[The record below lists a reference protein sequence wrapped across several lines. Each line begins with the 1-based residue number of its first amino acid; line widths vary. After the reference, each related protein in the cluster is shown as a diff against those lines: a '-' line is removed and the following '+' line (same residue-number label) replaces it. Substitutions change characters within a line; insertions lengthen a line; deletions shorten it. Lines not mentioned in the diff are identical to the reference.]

1 LLSAFNHDAGD
12 RMISS
17 LIDVDDVDI
26 KSVQTALAGSLPAIF
41 HVATQVKGNVVR
53 PEYSPT
59 ETIAETI
66 NTLSAILDNEN
77 FEGSREQKVDTYLN
91 QSSLWGGEGKP
102 TEMQELL
109 LRHFA
114 KIANKPLK
122 LRWFLNDWMNS
133 ILAMPTI
140 GQEDMLSGQD
150 SFITPIQLL
159 QNVIDRDNKKR
170 AEEDALRD
178 LKKNNKKN
186 EGTLFEEKSFDD
198 ESDQEYGLHD
208 ALMYIKM
215 YKEYDRPLT
224 PRRRYFNYIFGVGL

>member
-1 LLSAFNHDAGD
+1 
-12 RMISS
+12 M
-17 LIDVDDVDI
+17 
-26 KSVQTALAGSLPAIF
+26 KSVQTALAGSLPAIS
-41 HVATQVKGNVVR
+41 HVATQVQGNVVR

-59 ETIAETI
+59 ELIAQTI
-66 NTLSAILDNEN
+66 NTLGKILRSKYLD
-77 FEGSREQKVDTYLN
+77 GTREQKVDTFIN
-91 QSSLWGGEGKP
+91 QESLWGGENKP

-133 ILAMPTI
+133 ILAMPKV
-140 GQEDMLSGQD
+140 GQEDSFSGQD
-150 SFITPIQLL
+150 SFITPMQLL
-159 QNVIDRDNKKR
+159 QNVINRDNKKR

-178 LKKNNKKN
+178 LKKNEKKN
-186 EGTLFEEKSFDD
+186 EGTLFDQKSFDD

-215 YKEYDRPLT
+215 YKEYNRPLT